1 MKHIFKSLLIITL
14 FSGLSGC
21 QKFLNVDPPSDL
33 SGNNFWRNKAD
44 VERFVNGLYGLFR
57 EAVYRPDMTAGAGD
71 GEFPFFAWGGDMR
84 GAPVLA
90 NSPSNRQYITQLAN
104 NNMNTVVY
112 GVATYSELF
121 NARRFTQWNRFFKVI
136 ASANIAV
143 DRIPTVPDG
152 ALSDADI
159 KRYIAESVFIRNMAY
174 FFMVRLW
181 GDVPYYTEPYFNGRL
196 ARTKQVEVLQKCLED
211 LNAVYKNLPWTYSDP
226 TQIAVR
232 AMRGSGAV
240 LLMHMNM
247 WLAGFDAA
255 NAATYYNNVNTLA
268 TDIIQGNAGAYQLLP
283 LSQTKVIFK
292 GRSKEGLF
300 EIPQNVNY
308 GESFGWSAFSDNVL
322 YAPYKNYQITTSYL
336 SYTRAFMEKLFPT
349 GSPDQRITAWYDPAT
364 IYSAGNK
371 FLMLKFANVYAN
383 QNAEDVNPDDNQTVF
398 RLPDIYLL
406 QAEALNKLNRA
417 GEAQAALN
425 VVRGRAGL
433 PAINNLTGDALDNEI
448 FFERCREFMGEGLY
462 WYDVVRTRRIVDPT
476 YEFGYKCTVSQFAAG
491 AWTWPLD
498 GSNGGDAVNN
508 GNPLITLNTYW
519 Q

>member
-1 MKHIFKSLLIITL
+1 MKHVFKSLIIIALLTS
-14 FSGLSGC
+14 FSGC
-21 QKFLNVDPPSDL
+21 KKFLNVDPPSDL
-33 SGNNFWRNKAD
+33 SGNNFWRNKGD
-44 VERFVNGLYGLFR
+44 VERFVNGLYELFR

-71 GEFPFFAWGGDMR
+71 GEFPFFTWSGDMR

-90 NSPSNRQYITQLAN
+90 NSPSNRRYITELSN
-104 NNMNTVVY
+104 NNLNTVVNNIPS
-112 GVATYSELF
+112 YSDLF
-121 NARRFTQWNRFFKVI
+121 NAKRFTQWNRFFKVI

-143 DRIPTVPDG
+143 DRIPTVPNISFSED
-152 ALSDADI
+152 DA
-159 KRYIAESVFIRNMAY
+159 KRYVAEAIFIRNMAY

-181 GDVPYYTEPYFNGRL
+181 GDIPYYTQPYFDGRL
-196 ARTKQVEVLQKCLED
+196 ARMNQVEVLQKCLAD
-211 LNAVYKNLPWTYSDP
+211 LEPVYKDLPWTYSDP

-240 LLMHMNM
+240 LLMHINM
-247 WLAGFDAA
+247 WLAGFDSP
-255 NAATYYNNVNTLA
+255 NATTYYNNVNTLA
-268 TDIIQGNAGAYQLLP
+268 TDIINGNGGAYQLLP

-336 SYTRAFMEKLFPT
+336 SYLPAFMQKLFPQ
-349 GSPDQRITAWYDPAT
+349 GSSDQRISAWYDPAT
-364 IYSAGNK
+364 MYSGGNK

-406 QAEALNKLNRA
+406 QAEALNKLGKTADALAAVNVVRNRA
-417 GEAQAALN
+417 GATPL
-425 VVRGRAGL
+425 AGL
-433 PAINNLTGDALDNEI
+433 VGDELDKEI

-462 WYDVVRTRRIVDPT
+462 WYDVVRTKRIIDPS
-476 YEFGYKCTVSQFAAG
+476 YEFGYHCSVSQFAAG

-498 GSNGGDAVNN
+498 GTNDDNAVTK
-508 GNPLITLNTYW
+508 GNPLITVNTYW